1 LRKLIKTKALIDGT
15 GANASPD
22 ACFLIKDNLIEEIGS
37 AERFGYAPA
46 DTEIVDLTSYYV
58 MPGLINAHTHLSIV
72 PAEGDQLGQM
82 RGDPVPKVLKS
93 IANLAK
99 DMKSGVTTSRIMGE
113 EHFIDFDTKDAIQ
126 RGVIDGPRL
135 IVSGVPIAASNG
147 HGVALTVS
155 DGEHE
160 VRKNARRNLA
170 RGADFVKIFA
180 TGGLSTARPAAD
192 ACTFSRGE
200 IAAAVEEAARSD
212 TYVAAHA
219 HGGRGVDLCI
229 EEGVRT
235 IEHGALITEEQ
246 LERIIKADM
255 WVVGTFSILFHPEG
269 IEGTDFKIAAIREKV
284 LAARELVRGNF
295 ARNVKSPVNLALG
308 TDSIHGEMSFEM
320 ECLVDFGAT
329 NMQAIVSA
337 TRNGAR
343 VCRIEDK
350 VGTLEKGKFAD
361 FIALRK
367 NPLDD
372 IKHMRDVA
380 FVYKDGK
387 QWQTHH

>member
-1 LRKLIKTKALIDGT
+1 LHKLIKTKALIDGT
-15 GANASPD
+15 GANASPGT
-22 ACFLIKDNLIEEIGS
+22 CFLIKNNQIEEIGS
-37 AERFGYAPA
+37 AERFGDAPA
-46 DTEIVDLTSYYV
+46 GTEIVDLTSYYV

-82 RGDPVPKVLKS
+82 RGAPVPKVLKS
-93 IANLAK
+93 VANLGK

-170 RGADFVKIFA
+170 RGADFLKIFA

-329 NMQAIVSA
+329 NMQAIVAA